1 MKLLIKYCPTW
12 EGYDIKALEVAKE
25 IKNNLENVEVEVIE
39 GGKGEF
45 SVIYENDPPALL
57 FSKKDCGGR
66 FPTDNEISNMLISK
80 YKCENR
86 KTDRKL

>member
-1 MKLLIKYCPTW
+1 M
-12 EGYDIKALEVAKE
+12 AKE
-25 IKNNLENVEVEVIE
+25 IKNNLKNIEVEVIE

-57 FSKKDCGGR
+57 YSTDDKHR
-66 FPTDNEISNMLISK
+66 LPTDNEIVNMLVSK

-86 KTDRKL
+86 KIERKL

>member
-1 MKLLIKYCPTW
+1 MKLLIKYCPIW
-12 EGYDIKALEVAKE
+12 EGYDTKALEVSKE
-25 IKNNLENVEVEVIE
+25 IKDNLKNVEVEVVE

-57 FSKKDCGGR
+57 YSTDDKHR
-66 FPTDNEISNMLISK
+66 LPTDNEIVNMLVSK

-86 KTDRKL
+86 KMDKKL